1 MWKTIYL
8 KEEEEVFEE
17 NNLFEDISEE
27 NGLLENRS
35 PVMEVVSIPTVA
47 NLENYPVIAG
57 LSHSTDVNDRIQ
69 QEMGGS
75 IENDVRG
82 YGFSSYDFSQIYDQ
96 YPSSAG
102 YDLAKL
108 SDNAQK
114 SVLSPTGSGCNLT
127 GRSDQS
133 QISHQSQSGSGS
145 NMTKPSG
152 KSQISVQPP
161 TGNLAGAPV
170 GVGEIYQGQKI
181 PEEKYVRIHWSNRIK
196 SEINNMK
203 VCTKKYGF
211 SGQKL
216 LDLIQTLL

>member
-75 IENDVRG
+75 IENDVLG

-170 GVGEIYQGQKI
+170 GVGDVALNNVVRDLKSDLEKAQGDLAEKTEW
-181 PEEKYVRIHWSNRIK
+181 EEKK
-196 SEINNMK
+196 MK
-203 VCTKKYGF
+203 HVGA
-211 SGQKL
+211 L
-216 LDLIQTLL
+216 LAEVEDEMRR